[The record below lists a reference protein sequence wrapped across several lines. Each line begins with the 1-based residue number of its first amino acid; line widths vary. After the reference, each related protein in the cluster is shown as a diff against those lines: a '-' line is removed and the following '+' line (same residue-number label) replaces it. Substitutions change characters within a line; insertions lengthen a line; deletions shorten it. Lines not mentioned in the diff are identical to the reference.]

1 LDLKFQ
7 TGPGNESRVIDID
20 GLKIPVPLIGNYT
33 DFTMDGGEIHQI
45 KIGAPSRELLID
57 GKWYPCNFGD
67 SIDVHIGSRVR
78 QVTLEGPAPLLDV
91 GKIVREDLCLGT
103 VQLVLDGDISKSF
116 MMFLDHKPQRID
128 IDGKPHIFRF
138 HETFRTV
145 LINGHPFNFKFGGD
159 PMVFYVNGCRHHFR
173 LTALPPG
180 IRAGQPL
187 KSHEEVF
194 NPATNPEQMEA
205 MLDEESQ
212 GDNTNLDRF
221 INNVA
226 ESPTTEKLTSNYFK
240 NEAAAANTIQP
251 QPAPTPAPID
261 FSKLFSSLTKVGLI
275 KDASVNIPGLDSV
288 QPDNEEAK
296 KSCN

>member
-1 LDLKFQ
+1 
-7 TGPGNESRVIDID
+7 
-20 GLKIPVPLIGNYT
+20 
-33 DFTMDGGEIHQI
+33 M
-45 KIGAPSRELLID
+45 
-57 GKWYPCNFGD
+57 
-67 SIDVHIGSRVR
+67 
-78 QVTLEGPAPLLDV
+78 
-91 GKIVREDLCLGT
+91 
-103 VQLVLDGDISKSF
+103 VLDGDVGKSF

-138 HETFRTV
+138 VDNFRTV

-159 PMVFYVNGCRHHFR
+159 PMVFYVNGGRHHFR

-187 KSHEEVF
+187 KSREEVF
-194 NPATNPEQMEA
+194 NPAVKPEHMEA

-240 NEAAAANTIQP
+240 NEAAAALANPSQPQAQP
-251 QPAPTPAPID
+251 QPTSTPAPID

-288 QPDNEEAK
+288 QPDNEEAQKAATEAKEKVPEKPIDNETNVKVEK
-296 KSCN
+296 KIKWPVKIKEIQPVQLVNGHSSITT